1 MMALVVVLVV
11 RMPSICNF
19 HHSHRSIGI
28 ECFSLF
34 DTVDYGK
41 LISWIDYYFPCVW
54 TMGMGFSYNLFISK
68 SGSILGRPLCIFVI
82 WSGCLSPCV
91 LIIIDNLT
99 TSSSQNLTPRRDYSQ
114 SIQTFPR
121 LCWLS
126 ECNKGTACSSILP
139 LSVADVALRVVSEII
154 STTYCLIIN
163 RGEECGFKGN
173 FRFLCN
179 LSYTGILYKLNV

>member
-68 SGSILGRPLCIFVI
+68 SGSILGD
-82 WSGCLSPCV
+82 PCV
-91 LIIIDNLT
+91 YLSVDRVVCRLVYWSSLT
-99 TSSSQNLTPRRDYSQ
+99 TSQLHHRKISHLGVTIVRAFKHFHVSVD
-114 SIQTFPR
+114 F
-121 LCWLS
+121 
-126 ECNKGTACSSILP
+126 
-139 LSVADVALRVVSEII
+139 LSVTKAQLAAQF
-154 STTYCLIIN
+154 CLCLSQMW
-163 RGEECGFKGN
+163 RWGLYQKL
-173 FRFLCN
+173 FLPR
-179 LSYTGILYKLNV
+179 IV

>member
-1 MMALVVVLVV
+1 
-11 RMPSICNF
+11 MPSICNF
-19 HHSHRSIGI
+19 HHSHRSIRI
-28 ECFSLF
+28 ECFYLF

-41 LISWIDYYFPCVW
+41 LISWIDYYCLCVCTMEWGFLTIYSYQKVGRFWGDPCCVYLS
-54 TMGMGFSYNLFISK
+54 FNRVVCRLVY
-68 SGSILGRPLCIFVI
+68 
-82 WSGCLSPCV
+82 WSS
-91 LIIIDNLT
+91 LT
-99 TSSSQNLTPRRDYSQ
+99 TSQLHHRKISHPGVTVVRAFKHFQ
-114 SIQTFPR
+114 FPH

-139 LSVADVALRVVSEII
+139 LSVADVALRAVSEII

-179 LSYTGILYKLNV
+179 LSYTGILHKLNV

>member
-1 MMALVVVLVV
+1 MNRLL
-11 RMPSICNF
+11 
-19 HHSHRSIGI
+19 
-28 ECFSLF
+28 FSLCLDNGNGVF
-34 DTVDYGK
+34 LQSIHIKKWVD
-41 LISWIDYYFPCVW
+41 F
-54 TMGMGFSYNLFISK
+54 
-68 SGSILGRPLCIFVI
+68 GRPLCIFVS
-82 WSGCLSPCV
+82 WSSCLSPCV